1 MEIIKKYHDYNL
13 IHLDYDVHNYISYNN
28 CDVEYP
34 LNCEV
39 KMKRKISI
47 LLTAI
52 MIAGIAP
59 QISYGFVNPL
69 KNYDLYADTHTDNS
83 PTNNAMSEMYY
94 NNQAQNSQ
102 SMNRPPAQVPTTEE
116 GTIEVKLDVP
126 QRRNDYL
133 RESSR
138 KVFGTGTA
146 NWTKGPYFYEEPNL
160 GSIIEK
166 YHLSNFAG
174 CMQECEAYVKTH
186 PHDTLGYYY
195 LAMSYAKC
203 GKKEDAILAY
213 EMVINL
219 NDNPM
224 IVKYA
229 TNGRNCVIGNE
240 DEAKCYPN
248 VNEPEYIYPYREM
261 AQDIGLT
268 PVNPQDL
275 INRNLTE
282 LQERLNPVVP
292 PVDNAGQD
300 GENKITL
307 PFQNQDDSLDR
318 FINAP
323 YGTGFSPELEQE
335 YKQLQLKN
343 LKDQINSDD
352 NNTPG
357 KYFQNIRDIKE
368 FDSKKKSEGETTIK
382 LAFADRMDVE
392 DILKSPEYIQN
403 KKELDEIKMMFGD
416 YGTSDLTS
424 DMTTLLPQLAK
435 DDQNISP
442 EVVQMMMMQSVMP
455 NIIDTNSSGF

>member
-1 MEIIKKYHDYNL
+1 MKK
-13 IHLDYDVHNYISYNN
+13 
-28 CDVEYP
+28 
-34 LNCEV
+34 
-39 KMKRKISI
+39 KISL

-52 MIAGIAP
+52 MLAGIVP

-69 KNYDLYADTHTDNS
+69 KNYDLYADTHNDNS
-83 PTNNAMSEMYY
+83 PRDNAMSEMYY
-94 NNQAQNSQ
+94 NNNAQNSP
-102 SMNRPPAQVPTTEE
+102 STNRPPQQVPTTEE
-116 GTIEVKLDVP
+116 GGVEVNVEIP

-138 KVFGTGTA
+138 KVFGTGA
-146 NWTKGPYFYEEPNL
+146 GNWTKKPYFYDAPNL
-160 GSIIEK
+160 ESIKQK

-174 CMQECEAYVKTH
+174 CMQECEAYVQSH
-186 PHDTLGYYY
+186 PYDTLGYYY

-213 EMVINL
+213 ERVINL

-240 DEAKCYPN
+240 DEAKCFQN
-248 VNEPEYIYPYREM
+248 VNEPEYLYPYRDM

-282 LQERLNPVVP
+282 LQQRLNPNTAVEP
-292 PVDNAGQD
+292 TQENQNGQ
-300 GENKITL
+300 ENQNKITL

-323 YGTGFSPELEQE
+323 YGSGFSPELEQE

-343 LKDQINSDD
+343 LQQQINNDDD
-352 NNTPG
+352 NSPG
-357 KYFQNIRDIKE
+357 KYFQNIRDIKN
-368 FDSKKKSEGETTIK
+368 FDKKKSEGEETIK
-382 LAFADRMDVE
+382 LALADQMDVE
-392 DILKSPEYIQN
+392 DILKNPEYIQN

-416 YGTSDLTS
+416 YGTNDVSSDI
-424 DMTTLLPQLAK
+424 TTMLPQLAK
-435 DDQNISP
+435 DGQNVSP
-442 EVVQMMMMQSVMP
+442 EVVQMMMMQTVMP

>member
-1 MEIIKKYHDYNL
+1 MKK
-13 IHLDYDVHNYISYNN
+13 
-28 CDVEYP
+28 
-34 LNCEV
+34 
-39 KMKRKISI
+39 KISL

-52 MIAGIAP
+52 MLAGIVP

-69 KNYDLYADTHTDNS
+69 KNYDLYADTHNDNS
-83 PTNNAMSEMYY
+83 PRDNAMSEMYY
-94 NNQAQNSQ
+94 NNNAQNSP
-102 SMNRPPAQVPTTEE
+102 STNRPPQQVPTTEE
-116 GTIEVKLDVP
+116 GGVEVNVEIP

-138 KVFGTGTA
+138 KVFGTGA
-146 NWTKGPYFYEEPNL
+146 GNWTKKPYFYDAPNL
-160 GSIIEK
+160 ESIKQK

-174 CMQECEAYVKTH
+174 CMQECEAYVQSH
-186 PHDTLGYYY
+186 PYDTLGYYY

-213 EMVINL
+213 ERVINL

-240 DEAKCYPN
+240 DEAKCFQN
-248 VNEPEYIYPYREM
+248 VNEPEYLYPYRDM
-261 AQDIGLT
+261 AGEIGLT

-282 LQERLNPVVP
+282 LQQRLNPNTAVEP
-292 PVDNAGQD
+292 TQENQNGQ
-300 GENKITL
+300 ENQNKITL

-323 YGTGFSPELEQE
+323 YGSGFSPELEQE

-343 LKDQINSDD
+343 LQQQINNDDD
-352 NNTPG
+352 NSPG
-357 KYFQNIRDIKE
+357 KYFQNIRDIKN
-368 FDSKKKSEGETTIK
+368 FDKKKSEGEETIK
-382 LAFADRMDVE
+382 LALADQMDVE
-392 DILKSPEYIQN
+392 DILKNPEYIQN

-416 YGTSDLTS
+416 YGTNDVSSDI
-424 DMTTLLPQLAK
+424 TTMLPQLAK
-435 DDQNISP
+435 DGQNVSP
-442 EVVQMMMMQSVMP
+442 EVVQMMMMQTVMP

>member
-1 MEIIKKYHDYNL
+1 MKK
-13 IHLDYDVHNYISYNN
+13 
-28 CDVEYP
+28 
-34 LNCEV
+34 
-39 KMKRKISI
+39 KISL

-52 MIAGIAP
+52 MLAGIVP

-69 KNYDLYADTHTDNS
+69 KNYDLYADTHNDNS
-83 PTNNAMSEMYY
+83 PRDNAMSEMYY
-94 NNQAQNSQ
+94 TNNAQNS
-102 SMNRPPAQVPTTEE
+102 SSTNRPPQKVPTTEE
-116 GTIEVKLDVP
+116 GGVEVNVEIP
-126 QRRNDYL
+126 QRRNEYL

-138 KVFGTGTA
+138 KVFGTGA
-146 NWTKGPYFYEEPNL
+146 GNWTKKPYFYDAPNL
-160 GSIIEK
+160 ESIKKK
-166 YHLSNFAG
+166 YRLSNFAG
-174 CMQECEAYVKTH
+174 CMQECEAYVQSH
-186 PHDTLGYYY
+186 PYDTLGYYY

-213 EMVINL
+213 ERVINL

-240 DEAKCYPN
+240 DEAKCFQN
-248 VNEPEYIYPYREM
+248 VNEPEYLYPYRDM
-261 AQDIGLT
+261 AGEIGLT

-282 LQERLNPVVP
+282 LQQRLNPNTSFVEP
-292 PVDNAGQD
+292 GQD
-300 GENKITL
+300 QNGQENQNKITL

-343 LKDQINSDD
+343 LQQQINSDD
-352 NNTPG
+352 DNSPG
-357 KYFQNIRDIKE
+357 KYFQNIRDIKN
-368 FDSKKKSEGETTIK
+368 FDKNKSEGEETIK
-382 LAFADRMDVE
+382 LALADQMDVE
-392 DILKSPEYIQN
+392 DILKNPEYIQN

-416 YGTSDLTS
+416 YGTNDLSS
-424 DMTTLLPQLAK
+424 DMTTMLPQLAK
-435 DDQNISP
+435 DGQNVSP
-442 EVVQMMMMQSVMP
+442 EVVQMMMMQAVMP

>member
-1 MEIIKKYHDYNL
+1 MKKR
-13 IHLDYDVHNYISYNN
+13 IS
-28 CDVEYP
+28 
-34 LNCEV
+34 L
-39 KMKRKISI
+39 

-52 MIAGIAP
+52 MLASIVP

-69 KNYDLYADTHTDNS
+69 KNYDLYADTHNDNS
-83 PTNNAMSEMYY
+83 PRDNAMSEMYY
-94 NNQAQNSQ
+94 TNNAQNSA
-102 SMNRPPAQVPTTEE
+102 STNRPPKQVPTTEE
-116 GTIEVKLDVP
+116 GGVEVNVEIP

-138 KVFGTGTA
+138 KVFGTGA
-146 NWTKGPYFYEEPNL
+146 GNWTQKPYFYDAPNL
-160 GSIIEK
+160 ESIKQK

-174 CMQECEAYVKTH
+174 CMQECEAYVQSH
-186 PHDTLGYYY
+186 PYDTLGYYY

-213 EMVINL
+213 ERVINL

-240 DEAKCYPN
+240 DEAKCFQN
-248 VNEPEYIYPYREM
+248 VNEPEYLYPYRDM

-282 LQERLNPVVP
+282 LQQRLNPNTIVEP
-292 PVDNAGQD
+292 TQENQNGQ
-300 GENKITL
+300 ENQNKITL

-343 LKDQINSDD
+343 LQQQINSEDD
-352 NNTPG
+352 NSPG
-357 KYFQNIRDIKE
+357 KYFQNIRDIKN
-368 FDSKKKSEGETTIK
+368 FDKKKSEGEETIK
-382 LAFADRMDVE
+382 LALADQMDVE
-392 DILKSPEYIQN
+392 DILKNPEYIQN

-416 YGTSDLTS
+416 YGASDVSS
-424 DMTTLLPQLAK
+424 DITTMLPQLAK
-435 DDQNISP
+435 DGQNVSP
-442 EVVQMMMMQSVMP
+442 EVVQMMMMQTVMP

>member
-1 MEIIKKYHDYNL
+1 MKK
-13 IHLDYDVHNYISYNN
+13 
-28 CDVEYP
+28 
-34 LNCEV
+34 
-39 KMKRKISI
+39 KISL

-52 MIAGIAP
+52 MLAGIVP

-69 KNYDLYADTHTDNS
+69 KNYDLYADTHNDNS
-83 PTNNAMSEMYY
+83 PRDNVMSEMYY
-94 NNQAQNSQ
+94 NNNAQNSP
-102 SMNRPPAQVPTTEE
+102 STNRPPQQVPTTEE
-116 GTIEVKLDVP
+116 GGVEVNVEIP

-138 KVFGTGTA
+138 KVFGTGA
-146 NWTKGPYFYEEPNL
+146 GNWTKKPYFYDAPNL
-160 GSIIEK
+160 ESIKQK

-174 CMQECEAYVKTH
+174 CMQECEAYVQSH
-186 PHDTLGYYY
+186 PYDTLGYYY

-213 EMVINL
+213 ERVISL

-240 DEAKCYPN
+240 DEAKCFQN
-248 VNEPEYIYPYREM
+248 VNEPEYLYPYRDM
-261 AQDIGLT
+261 AGEIGLT

-282 LQERLNPVVP
+282 LQQRLNPNTAVEP
-292 PVDNAGQD
+292 TQENQNGQ
-300 GENKITL
+300 ENQNKITL
-307 PFQNQDDSLDR
+307 PFQNQDDSLDK

-323 YGTGFSPELEQE
+323 YGSGFSPELEQE

-343 LKDQINSDD
+343 LQQQINNDDD
-352 NNTPG
+352 NSPG
-357 KYFQNIRDIKE
+357 KYFQNIRDIKN
-368 FDSKKKSEGETTIK
+368 FDKKKSEGEETIK
-382 LAFADRMDVE
+382 LALADQMDVE
-392 DILKSPEYIQN
+392 DILKNPEYIQN

-416 YGTSDLTS
+416 YGTNDVSSDI
-424 DMTTLLPQLAK
+424 TTMLPQLAK
-435 DDQNISP
+435 DGQNVSP
-442 EVVQMMMMQSVMP
+442 EVVQMMMMQTVMP

>member
-1 MEIIKKYHDYNL
+1 MKKR
-13 IHLDYDVHNYISYNN
+13 IS
-28 CDVEYP
+28 
-34 LNCEV
+34 L
-39 KMKRKISI
+39 

-52 MIAGIAP
+52 MLAGIVP

-69 KNYDLYADTHTDNS
+69 KNYDLYADTHNDNS
-83 PTNNAMSEMYY
+83 PRDNAMSEMYY
-94 NNQAQNSQ
+94 TNNAQNSA
-102 SMNRPPAQVPTTEE
+102 STNRPPQQVPTTEE
-116 GTIEVKLDVP
+116 GGVEVNVEIP

-138 KVFGTGTA
+138 KVFGTGA
-146 NWTKGPYFYEEPNL
+146 GNWTQKPYFYDAPNL
-160 GSIIEK
+160 EKKKKK

-174 CMQECEAYVKTH
+174 CMQECEAYVQSH
-186 PHDTLGYYY
+186 PYDTLGYYY

-213 EMVINL
+213 ERVINL

-240 DEAKCYPN
+240 DEAKCFQN
-248 VNEPEYIYPYREM
+248 VNEPEYLYPYRDM

-282 LQERLNPVVP
+282 LQQRLNPNTIVEP
-292 PVDNAGQD
+292 TQENQNGQ
-300 GENKITL
+300 ENQNKITL

-343 LKDQINSDD
+343 LQQQINSEDD
-352 NNTPG
+352 NSPG
-357 KYFQNIRDIKE
+357 KYFQNIRDIKN
-368 FDSKKKSEGETTIK
+368 FDKKKSEGEETIK
-382 LAFADRMDVE
+382 LALADQMDVE
-392 DILKSPEYIQN
+392 DILKNPEYIQN

-416 YGTSDLTS
+416 YGTSDLSS
-424 DMTTLLPQLAK
+424 DITTMLPQLAK
-435 DDQNISP
+435 DGQNVSP
-442 EVVQMMMMQSVMP
+442 EVVQMMMMQTVMP

>member
-1 MEIIKKYHDYNL
+1 MKK
-13 IHLDYDVHNYISYNN
+13 
-28 CDVEYP
+28 
-34 LNCEV
+34 
-39 KMKRKISI
+39 KISL

-52 MIAGIAP
+52 MLAGIVP
-59 QISYGFVNPL
+59 QMSYGFVNPL
-69 KNYDLYADTHTDNS
+69 KNYDLYADTHKDDSPRDNV
-83 PTNNAMSEMYY
+83 MSEMYY
-94 NNQAQNSQ
+94 TDQAQNSQ
-102 SMNRPPAQVPTTEE
+102 SMNRPPQEVPTTEE
-116 GTIEVKLDVP
+116 GGVEVNVEVP

-138 KVFGTGTA
+138 KVFGTGVG
-146 NWTKGPYFYEEPNL
+146 NWTKKPYFYDQPNL
-160 GSIIEK
+160 DSIIEK

-174 CMQECEAYVKTH
+174 CMQECEAYVQSH
-186 PHDTLGYYY
+186 PNDTLGYYY

-213 EMVINL
+213 ERVIDL

-240 DEAKCYPN
+240 DEAKCFQN
-248 VNEPEYIYPYREM
+248 VNEPEYLYPYREM

-275 INRNLTE
+275 INKNLTE
-282 LQERLNPVVP
+282 LQERLNSNAPVNG
-292 PVDNAGQD
+292 DDAN
-300 GENKITL
+300 GENKIQL

-323 YGTGFSPELEQE
+323 YGSGFSPELEQE
-335 YKQLQLKN
+335 LRQIKLKN
-343 LKDQINSDD
+343 LKDQINRDD
-352 NNTPG
+352 ANAPG
-357 KYFQNIRDIKE
+357 KYFQNIRDIKD
-368 FDSKKKSEGETTIK
+368 FDKKKSEGEETIK

-392 DILKSPEYIQN
+392 DIFKSPEYIQN

-416 YGTSDLTS
+416 YGTTDVSSDI
-424 DMTTLLPQLAK
+424 TTLLPQLAK
-435 DDQNISP
+435 DGENVSP

>member
-1 MEIIKKYHDYNL
+1 MKK
-13 IHLDYDVHNYISYNN
+13 
-28 CDVEYP
+28 
-34 LNCEV
+34 
-39 KMKRKISI
+39 KISL

-52 MIAGIAP
+52 MLAGIVP

-69 KNYDLYADTHTDNS
+69 KNYDLYADTHNENS
-83 PTNNAMSEMYY
+83 PRDNAMSEMYY
-94 NNQAQNSQ
+94 TNNAQNSP
-102 SMNRPPAQVPTTEE
+102 STNRPPQQVPTTEE
-116 GTIEVKLDVP
+116 GGVEVNVEIP

-138 KVFGTGTA
+138 KVFGTGA
-146 NWTKGPYFYEEPNL
+146 GNWTKKPYFYDAPNL
-160 GSIIEK
+160 ESIKQK

-174 CMQECEAYVKTH
+174 CMQECEAYVQSH
-186 PHDTLGYYY
+186 PYDTLGYYY

-213 EMVINL
+213 ERVINL

-240 DEAKCYPN
+240 DEAKCFQN
-248 VNEPEYIYPYREM
+248 VNEPEYLYPYRDM
-261 AQDIGLT
+261 AGEIGLT

-282 LQERLNPVVP
+282 LQQRLNPNTIVEP
-292 PVDNAGQD
+292 TQENQNGQ
-300 GENKITL
+300 ENQNKITL

-323 YGTGFSPELEQE
+323 YGSGFSPELEQE

-343 LKDQINSDD
+343 LQQQINSEDD
-352 NNTPG
+352 NSPG
-357 KYFQNIRDIKE
+357 KYFQNIRDIKN
-368 FDSKKKSEGETTIK
+368 FDKKKSEGEETIK
-382 LAFADRMDVE
+382 LALADQMDVE
-392 DILKSPEYIQN
+392 DILKNPEYIQN

-416 YGTSDLTS
+416 YGTNDVSSDI
-424 DMTTLLPQLAK
+424 TTMLPQLAK
-435 DDQNISP
+435 DGQNVSP
-442 EVVQMMMMQSVMP
+442 EVVQMMMMQTVMP

>member
-1 MEIIKKYHDYNL
+1 MKKR
-13 IHLDYDVHNYISYNN
+13 IS
-28 CDVEYP
+28 
-34 LNCEV
+34 L
-39 KMKRKISI
+39 

-52 MIAGIAP
+52 MLASIVP

-69 KNYDLYADTHTDNS
+69 KNYDLYADTHNDNS
-83 PTNNAMSEMYY
+83 PRDNAMSEMYY
-94 NNQAQNSQ
+94 TNNAQNSA
-102 SMNRPPAQVPTTEE
+102 STNRPPKQVPTTEE
-116 GTIEVKLDVP
+116 GGVEVNVEIP

-138 KVFGTGTA
+138 KVFGTGA
-146 NWTKGPYFYEEPNL
+146 GNWTQKPYFYDAPNL
-160 GSIIEK
+160 ESIKQK

-174 CMQECEAYVKTH
+174 CMQECEAYVQSH
-186 PHDTLGYYY
+186 PYDTLGYYY

-213 EMVINL
+213 ERVINL

-229 TNGRNCVIGNE
+229 TNGRNCVIGDE
-240 DEAKCYPN
+240 DEAKCFQN
-248 VNEPEYIYPYREM
+248 VNEPEYLYPYRDM

-282 LQERLNPVVP
+282 LQQRLNPNTIVEP
-292 PVDNAGQD
+292 TQENQNGQ
-300 GENKITL
+300 ENQNKITL

-343 LKDQINSDD
+343 LQQQINSEDD
-352 NNTPG
+352 NSPG
-357 KYFQNIRDIKE
+357 KYFQNIRDIKN
-368 FDSKKKSEGETTIK
+368 FDKKKSEGEETIK
-382 LAFADRMDVE
+382 LALADQMDVE
-392 DILKSPEYIQN
+392 DILKNPEYIQN

-416 YGTSDLTS
+416 YGTSDLSS
-424 DMTTLLPQLAK
+424 DITTMLPQLAK
-435 DDQNISP
+435 DGQNVSP
-442 EVVQMMMMQSVMP
+442 EVVQMMMMQTVMP